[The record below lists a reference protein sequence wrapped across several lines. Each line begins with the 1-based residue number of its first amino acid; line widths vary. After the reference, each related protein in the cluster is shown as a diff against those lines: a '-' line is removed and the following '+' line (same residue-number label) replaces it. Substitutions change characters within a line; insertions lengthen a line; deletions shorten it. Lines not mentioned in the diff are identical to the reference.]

1 MQAHSDTAVPRGN
14 PRDGWPDRRVTLKTC
29 ILLAIGFLVVRIPF
43 ASKTPVNWDSVQFVI
58 GTENF
63 NLHHH
68 QPHPP
73 GYIGYVFL
81 GRLLNTVTGDPH
93 LSLIIISLVSG
104 ALVPVGFYL
113 LARRFMPHIYAL
125 LGSIAFG
132 SSIVVWYYSTVALT
146 YVVELAAG
154 LFLLW
159 ALRRATE
166 DLDPRFIYA
175 AAALLALLG
184 SFRQSAVVFFL
195 PIIIWAAFK
204 FPWRTRI
211 RASALLGVL
220 TALWAVP
227 LLWLA
232 GGPRNY
238 YRESKEL
245 ADLVSPDSSIPIIDP
260 GSLAQNITFVVAGII
275 LGVNV
280 GLIIVARYRSNWG
293 AWLPFSDRVFFA
305 FWSLPALATFIFGHT
320 GQLGYVLILLPIPF
334 IWAGME
340 LSYAHETNDARYQV
354 MRSRLVRWTQ
364 VSQAPALIICMLFIL
379 INSLGFVLIPR
390 GVNAIAIGNVP
401 FDIRQYNINAS
412 DQHWRDIVHLVQDY
426 DPQHTAV
433 LTTIG
438 GPRVSGSFRHLSYLT
453 PEYTVY
459 GLGHD
464 IEYGTFGPLFIAQN
478 GISTY
483 SIDQMANA
491 SPVLP
496 LNPAV
501 RYLVIPDA
509 DIIDRIHPSSMNNT
523 HVLPDGTEVLI
534 VFVEENTVLRFSMG
548 GELIT
553 EVDCTFGYP
562 DCVINDV
569 SRGVRSG
576 S

>member
-1 MQAHSDTAVPRGN
+1 MQANIEATDRGDA
-14 PRDGWPDRRVTLKTC
+14 PRDQQTDRWLSLKTC
-29 ILLAIGFLVVRIPF
+29 ILLTVGFLAVRIPF

-58 GTENF
+58 GTQSF

-81 GRLLNTVTGDPH
+81 GRLLNTFTGDPH

-113 LARRFMPHIYAL
+113 LAKHFMPHIYAL
-125 LGSIAFG
+125 LGAIAFG

-146 YVVELAAG
+146 YVVELAVG

-159 ALRRATE
+159 AIHRATQE
-166 DLDPRFIYA
+166 TDRRFLYA
-175 AAALLALLG
+175 AVILLALLG
-184 SFRQSAVVFFL
+184 SFRQSAMIFFL
-195 PIIIWAAFK
+195 PIGIWAALY
-204 FPWRTRI
+204 FPWNVRI
-211 RASALLGVL
+211 RAGALLSVL
-220 TALWAVP
+220 TAVWAIP

-232 GGPRNY
+232 GGPLDY
-238 YRESKEL
+238 YQESKEL
-245 ADLVSPDSSIPIIDP
+245 ADLVSPDSPVPIIAP
-260 GSLAQNITFVVAGII
+260 GSLAQNLTFVIVGIV

-280 GLIIVARYRSNWG
+280 GLIIIARYRGNRE
-293 AWLPFSDRVFFA
+293 AWLSRSDRVFFA
-305 FWSLPALATFIFGHT
+305 FWSLPALATFILGHT

-334 IWAGME
+334 IWTGKA
-340 LSYAHETNDARYQV
+340 LAHAHESNDARYV
-354 MRSRLVRWTQ
+354 EMRSRLSRWTQ
-364 VSQAPALIICMLFIL
+364 ISQAPALTICTLFIL
-379 INSLGFVLIPR
+379 INTLGFVLLPR
-390 GVNAIAIGNVP
+390 GVNAIAVGNVP
-401 FDIRQYNINAS
+401 FDVRQYNIDAS
-412 DQHWRDIVHLVQDY
+412 DQHWQDMVNLLHQY
-426 DPQHTAV
+426 DPENTAV
-433 LTTIG
+433 LTTVG

-464 IEYGTFGPLFIAQN
+464 IEYGTFGPLFIAHN
-478 GISTY
+478 GVSTY
-483 SIDQMANA
+483 SIDRMENA
-491 SPVLP
+491 SHALA

-509 DIIDRIHPSSMNNT
+509 DIIDRFEPSSMRNT

-534 VFVEENTVLRFSMG
+534 VFIEANTVLRFSLG

-562 DCVINDV
+562 DCVTTDV
-569 SRGVRSG
+569 GRDRDHG